1 MTPSQL
7 TQFLEFTIPNRL
19 PVLVKGKPG
28 IGKSDIV
35 SKACD
40 AAKAELIISHPV
52 VSDPTDYKGL
62 PFPGEDGEAHFLPY
76 GELNKIIHAKGPT
89 VYFLDD
95 LGQAP
100 ASVQAACFPAGSTVM
115 TEDGMKNIEDIQLN
129 EYVID
134 GDGNKNKVIE
144 LFERESEGAVVIT
157 AVGVLPVT
165 CTPEHPILVSSGRK
179 KKYKKN
185 EKSGRYDIDS
195 IKIGTPEWMEAS
207 KIKPGDW
214 VCVPVPKA
222 RFTTKT
228 LEIEKKG
235 QTTRIVELT
244 VQLAKLIGYYVGDGW
259 YTQHKAVQSIGFAL
273 DLKYPELHE
282 ELIDLIKSVFN
293 CHVFKGLKED
303 NAVRISFHDA
313 GFGEFLS
320 RVAGN
325 RSHNKRIPDFILY
338 HKDINIL
345 TAFIQ
350 GYLATDGARLKSGNV
365 VRGVQWGTVSRTL
378 AHQLQLALS
387 RYGTLAPIKY
397 HARDGQIMVNPRNGK
412 GYPVR
417 ASYVIQCSDK
427 RVLDAL
433 GEPYDQKRDVCWSFQ
448 HDGKLWTRVKS
459 VKKQKFEGKVYNLE
473 VEKSHTY
480 TVNNMVVH
488 NCMQLILAR
497 RINGH
502 KVSEHVCFIAA
513 TNRREDKAHVQG
525 MLEPVKSRFASIVEL
540 EVKTDDWVEWA
551 IINDMPTELISFVRF
566 CPSILEEFE
575 PTKDITNSPSPR
587 TVTNA
592 GKMQKAGLPK
602 GMEFEAFKGAAGEAF
617 AAKYTGFL
625 SIFRSLP
632 DIDGIL
638 ANPEGAIVPTQVN
651 VQYALCG
658 ALGARMN
665 EKTATPI
672 LKYANRLPT
681 EISVATVRDGLQ
693 RCKIMGIS
701 DAVKNT
707 TEFVKWSKINAS
719 VIL

>member
-40 AAKAELIISHPV
+40 AANARLIISHPV

-62 PFPGEDGEAHFLPY
+62 PFPGQDGEAHFLPY
-76 GELNKIIHAKGPT
+76 GELNEIIKADRPT

-100 ASVQAACFPAGSTVM
+100 ASVQAS
-115 TEDGMKNIEDIQLN
+115 
-129 EYVID
+129 
-134 GDGNKNKVIE
+134 
-144 LFERESEGAVVIT
+144 
-157 AVGVLPVT
+157 
-165 CTPEHPILVSSGRK
+165 
-179 KKYKKN
+179 
-185 EKSGRYDIDS
+185 
-195 IKIGTPEWMEAS
+195 
-207 KIKPGDW
+207 
-214 VCVPVPKA
+214 
-222 RFTTKT
+222 
-228 LEIEKKG
+228 
-235 QTTRIVELT
+235 
-244 VQLAKLIGYYVGDGW
+244 
-259 YTQHKAVQSIGFAL
+259 
-273 DLKYPELHE
+273 
-282 ELIDLIKSVFN
+282 
-293 CHVFKGLKED
+293 
-303 NAVRISFHDA
+303 
-313 GFGEFLS
+313 
-320 RVAGN
+320 
-325 RSHNKRIPDFILY
+325 
-338 HKDINIL
+338 
-345 TAFIQ
+345 
-350 GYLATDGARLKSGNV
+350 
-365 VRGVQWGTVSRTL
+365 
-378 AHQLQLALS
+378 
-387 RYGTLAPIKY
+387 
-397 HARDGQIMVNPRNGK
+397 
-412 GYPVR
+412 
-417 ASYVIQCSDK
+417 
-427 RVLDAL
+427 
-433 GEPYDQKRDVCWSFQ
+433 
-448 HDGKLWTRVKS
+448 
-459 VKKQKFEGKVYNLE
+459 
-473 VEKSHTY
+473 
-480 TVNNMVVH
+480 
-488 NCMQLILAR
+488 CMQLILAR

-525 MLEPVKSRFASIVEL
+525 MLEPVKSRFASIIEL

-638 ANPEGAIVPTQVN
+638 ANPEGAVVPKQVN

-701 DAVKNT
+701 DAVKGT